1 MLGLNSFLDGLGNR
15 FTGSGGSLPPGLRPT
30 LPQSNFLFGIGSLEP
45 GAKCLDL
52 LESLAYLGFRD
63 SQEAVHGVDT
73 DLLLHH
79 EGEDGMVEEAIF
91 VEWRLNRQ
99 EFSSFSRQNFFF
111 NILHISTGVFFFF
124 CRAAYRKGV
133 SF

>member
-1 MLGLNSFLDGLGNR
+1 M
-15 FTGSGGSLPPGLRPT
+15 
-30 LPQSNFLFGIGSLEP
+30 LFGMGPLEP
-45 GAKCLDL
+45 GAQCLQL
-52 LESLAYLGFRD
+52 LEPPAYLRSRD

-99 EFSSFSRQNFFF
+99 EFPSFSRQNFFF
-111 NILHISTGVFFFF
+111 NILHIRSGVFFFF